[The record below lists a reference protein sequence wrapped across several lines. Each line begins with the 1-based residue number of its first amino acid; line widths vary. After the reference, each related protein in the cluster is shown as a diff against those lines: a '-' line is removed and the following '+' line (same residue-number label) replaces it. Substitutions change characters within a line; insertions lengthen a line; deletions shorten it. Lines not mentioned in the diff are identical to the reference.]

1 MGSVLTIAK
10 LSIHSATG
18 QVETEVD
25 PIQGSEI

>member
-1 MGSVLTIAK
+1 MGFRPTIAK
-10 LSIHSATG
+10 LSIDSATG